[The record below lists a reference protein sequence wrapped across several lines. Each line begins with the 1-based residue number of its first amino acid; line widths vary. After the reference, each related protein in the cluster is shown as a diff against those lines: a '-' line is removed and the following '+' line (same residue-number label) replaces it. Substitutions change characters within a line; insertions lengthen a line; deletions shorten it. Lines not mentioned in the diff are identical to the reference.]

1 MAGSNRNCHTW
12 RDGSYQPESYP
23 SGEGTCRALRNAPAR
38 CIPQGSRAGSEGEC
52 SPRKD
57 GCVMTTINTWASVQS
72 FISQSLSYNY
82 GELAIIKNGA
92 PKNGSQGG
100 LLACLNRI
108 SICKMQTLTA
118 VSVSLLLSGTGKEG
132 QA

>member
-1 MAGSNRNCHTW
+1 
-12 RDGSYQPESYP
+12 
-23 SGEGTCRALRNAPAR
+23 
-38 CIPQGSRAGSEGEC
+38 
-52 SPRKD
+52 
-57 GCVMTTINTWASVQS
+57 MTTINTWASVQS